1 MLPSCRH
8 TSLLRRLR
16 SWAMRPPRASSGGK
30 MARLKRTT
38 YSSPTP
44 CAPKVCP
51 SGGTDPQDRERAALA
66 ARAALLRPSD
76 TSSEGGQGGLLGSI
90 IVFAASLLFRGSAT
104 SLEVSYS

>member
-44 CAPKVCP
+44 KVLSPSMEYHCCSQLCAQIARIGCESPERPP
-51 SGGTDPQDRERAALA
+51 SGFEEQIVTKGIIVAAPNVQ
-66 ARAALLRPSD
+66 LLRD
-76 TSSEGGQGGLLGSI
+76 GEHDVLIRHGQ
-90 IVFAASLLFRGSAT
+90 
-104 SLEVSYS
+104 

>member
-44 CAPKVCP
+44 KRLIRSVILFLIDFERQKM
-51 SGGTDPQDRERAALA
+51 SENLFNYGRERCV
-66 ARAALLRPSD
+66 
-76 TSSEGGQGGLLGSI
+76 G
-90 IVFAASLLFRGSAT
+90 
-104 SLEVSYS
+104 

>member
-44 CAPKVCP
+44 K
-51 SGGTDPQDRERAALA
+51 
-66 ARAALLRPSD
+66 
-76 TSSEGGQGGLLGSI
+76 
-90 IVFAASLLFRGSAT
+90 T
-104 SLEVSYS
+104 SLTKVNLVKIRMLCNWRTNDFRTQDKNLGNKAADDQNTDLKFIQSIGRSYNVARIRK